1 MYRHR
6 KETVLVERS
15 AYIGYEQG
23 NVLTGNT
30 EGCAEVNIPPVWS
43 SVVIQLSPSP
53 GMSFPGMSFPGM
65 MHKAL
70 GVFTQPVL

>member
-6 KETVLVERS
+6 KETLLVRRS
-15 AYIGYEQG
+15 AYIGYEHR

-43 SVVIQLSPSP
+43 GTVTQLRPSL
-53 GMSFPGMSFPGM
+53 GTRFPGM